1 MLFVWGCLKMI
12 SNMVSRI
19 ILGTVQM
26 GLNYGINNSK
36 GIIPPEESLLILN
49 EAYNSGIRLIDTAK
63 GYGKALEIIAV
74 YQSSTKKKFEII
86 NKFNNLKS
94 IEEDEFISDLRQI
107 NQPNYY
113 AYLFHDFK
121 LFENSQ
127 IFFEIV
133 KQKKKGRI
141 KKIGVS
147 VYTNEQFAIAINTPN
162 VDIIQLPFNLLD
174 NSNHRL
180 VFIQLAKKKKIEI
193 HVRSIFLQ
201 GLFFKFLDELPNNL
215 IPLKPYLE
223 KLHFL
228 TEKYCVGIEEMAIQY
243 ALSFKEI
250 DFVLIGIDSIT
261 QLKNNLNFAN
271 NKINTKLKEEIDL
284 IHVNEFELLN
294 PVNWK

>member
-1 MLFVWGCLKMI
+1 
-12 SNMVSRI
+12 MVNRI

-36 GIIPPEESLLILN
+36 GIIPPEESLLILK

-63 GYGKALEIIAV
+63 GYGKALEIIAA
-74 YQSSTKKKFEII
+74 YQVSTKNKFEII

-94 IEEDEFISDLRQI
+94 IEEDEFVKDLNQI

-127 IFFEIV
+127 ILFEIV
-133 KQKKKGRI
+133 KQKKIGRI

-147 VYTNEQFAIAINTPN
+147 VYTNEQFEIAINTPN
-162 VDIIQLPFNLLD
+162 IDIIQLPFNLLD

-180 VFIQLAKKKKIEI
+180 AFIQLAKEKKIEV

-201 GLFFKFLDELPNNL
+201 GLFFKSLDELPNNL
-215 IPLKPYLE
+215 MQLRPYLE

-228 TEKYCVGIEEMAIQY
+228 AEKYSVGIEEMAIQY
-243 ALSFKEI
+243 ALSFRDI
-250 DFVLIGIDSIT
+250 DFVLIGIDSIN
-261 QLKNNLNFAN
+261 QLKSNLNFAN